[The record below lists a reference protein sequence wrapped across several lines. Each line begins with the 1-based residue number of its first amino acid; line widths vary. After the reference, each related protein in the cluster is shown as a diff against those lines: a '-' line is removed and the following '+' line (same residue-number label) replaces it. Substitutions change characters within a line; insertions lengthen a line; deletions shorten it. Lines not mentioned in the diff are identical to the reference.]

1 MYNIG
6 ILFKQ
11 IGIIRGH
18 HGRDRM
24 VVGFTT
30 TTANSAFTTDV
41 VSLNHTLAR
50 FTRYNIML

>member
-30 TTANSAFTTDV
+30 TTANSAYHHRCCKFESHSGEV
-41 VSLNHTLAR
+41 YSIQH
-50 FTRYNIML
+50 